1 MVIHC
6 VFGIITF
13 LKQLVSNKVAKD
25 KFKICTKKV
34 SKNKQK
40 THFSE
45 NPLRNPGELLLKAT
59 ATNPGYLEAKYKE
72 MRNGS
77 RLLPSTYLK
86 HATNFQHHQNYIL
99 NH

>member
-1 MVIHC
+1 MMVIHC

-13 LKQLVSNKVAKD
+13 LKQLLSNKVAKD

-45 NPLRNPGELLLKAT
+45 NPLRKTSETLENYYSKQLLQILAT
-59 ATNPGYLEAKYKE
+59 WK
-72 MRNGS
+72 
-77 RLLPSTYLK
+77 
-86 HATNFQHHQNYIL
+86 QNIRK
-99 NH
+99 